1 MGFGTHIVCILLAL
15 ELHKSIALMLTGD
28 SVLGQVHIHCTSS
41 KPLSLT
47 GSGDM
52 VMMIDSHAGQ
62 SLVCIVPSATFL
74 AYLMSDHNVMSYLEG
89 LLV

>member
-1 MGFGTHIVCILLAL
+1 MGSGTYIVCILLAL

-47 GSGDM
+47 GSRDM
-52 VMMIDSHAGQ
+52 VMIIDSNAGQ
-62 SLVCIVPSATFL
+62 SLVCIVPSATCV
-74 AYLMSDHNVMSYLEG
+74 ANLMSNLEG